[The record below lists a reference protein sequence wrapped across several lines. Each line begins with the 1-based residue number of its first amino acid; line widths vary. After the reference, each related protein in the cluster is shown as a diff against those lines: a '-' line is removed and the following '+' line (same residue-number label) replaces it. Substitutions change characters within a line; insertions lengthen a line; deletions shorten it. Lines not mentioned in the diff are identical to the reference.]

1 MGVVGARH
9 THPRLKGPN
18 FPGQRLAFLLSD
30 FQEDVIAGFAVAEAF
45 FLPKR
50 RQGFKLTNPTTGFNH
65 QCQLLRLR
73 LLLTTS
79 LVSVAAAAARF
90 VAFARP
96 SGERATHSA
105 ASSAVAK

>member
-1 MGVVGARH
+1 MVFIQ
-9 THPRLKGPN
+9 TH
-18 FPGQRLAFLLSD
+18 
-30 FQEDVIAGFAVAEAF
+30 
-45 FLPKR
+45 
-50 RQGFKLTNPTTGFNH
+50 PTTGFNQ

-90 VAFARP
+90 AASARP

-105 ASSAVAK
+105 ASSAVAKWPRGTFLPPRDTCA